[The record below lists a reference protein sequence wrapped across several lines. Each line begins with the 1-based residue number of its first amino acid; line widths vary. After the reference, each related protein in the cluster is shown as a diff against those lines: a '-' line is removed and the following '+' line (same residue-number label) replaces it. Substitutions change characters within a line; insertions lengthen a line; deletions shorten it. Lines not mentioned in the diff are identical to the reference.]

1 MLRSVR
7 YIAPVLLTL
16 IFGVG
21 ATHAQDW
28 RAERTTVESVD
39 GPRQTRKPLIS
50 IAGLHTATHSP
61 VPACKPTGDLHD
73 PSTATKLQRS
83 ISIAFASNRFRF
95 LRALQP
101 RAIDGAGI
109 C

>member
-1 MLRSVR
+1 MLRSVQ
-7 YIAPVLLTL
+7 YIVPVLLTL

-28 RAERTTVESVD
+28 RAERTTIESVD
-39 GPRQTRKPLIS
+39 GPRQVRKPLITL
-50 IAGLHTATHSP
+50 AGLTKATHSP
-61 VPACKPTGDLHD
+61 VLACKSTGDLHD
-73 PSTATKLQRS
+73 TSTETKLQRS
-83 ISIAFASNRFRF
+83 ISLAFASNRFRF